1 MSISLDIVSL
11 LVLLVNESILG
22 GTGASAEL
30 RIVVLGNLL
39 VGLFG
44 GLSSGALDGL
54 LDVVG
59 GVLYRS

>member
-1 MSISLDIVSL
+1 MGISLDVVSL

-22 GTGASAEL
+22 GTSASAEL

-39 VGLFG
+39 VGLLG
-44 GLSSGALDGL
+44 GLGSGALDGL

>member
-1 MSISLDIVSL
+1 VGISLDVVSL

-22 GTGASAEL
+22 GTSASAEL

-39 VGLFG
+39 VGLLG
-44 GLSSGALDGL
+44 GLGSGALDGL